1 VTSCRN
7 EILAAVQS
15 ILARNGGDT
24 FTLGQV
30 LREMGKRG
38 ADFREGTIRTHVTS
52 RMCASSPDHHA
63 KVYDDFERV
72 GWGVYR
78 MRQGTPGG
86 AARDTHLEDLARPVG
101 GTQVSGPAASLDIK
115 GAQTSQN
122 APRGRVGL
130 VGCVKA
136 KLDHAAP
143 AADLY
148 VSTLFRGRRAYVERT
163 CERWFILSALYGL
176 VRPNVLL
183 EPYDAALNKASRADR
198 RTWATSVL
206 SELDAELES
215 CAALTFEIH
224 AGASY
229 VDYGLVDGLLA
240 RGAVVERPCVG
251 LSMGQQL
258 AFYAEPHAAG
268 AAARPSPRTTAP
280 QCRECDARDA
290 IADLDESPTIVPACD
305 WPAEIACLDQ
315 PGLYVWWVDDAGAA
329 DLSRG
334 LGLAVAPGCIY
345 AGQAGATFW
354 PSGKN
359 TDNTLGKRI
368 GQLHLGGKV
377 RGSTFRHTLAAIL
390 YEQLGVQVR
399 ASMRITPASEKA
411 LTAWMYGHLS
421 VAVYSHEDRDTLSSL
436 EHVMLQR
443 LNPPLNLSH
452 MSATPVRARLSELR
466 RRINKQP

>member
-1 VTSCRN
+1 MTTCRD
-7 EILAAVQS
+7 EILAAVNS
-15 ILARNGGDT
+15 ILARSGDDT
-24 FTLGQV
+24 FTLQQV
-30 LREMGKRG
+30 LREMAKRD
-38 ADFREGTIRTHVTS
+38 ARFKESTICTHVTS
-52 RMCASSPDHHA
+52 RMCANSPDHHA
-63 KVYDDFERV
+63 KTYDDFERV

-78 MRQGTPGG
+78 LRRGIPDAAAPDTRLEDHAPRLGGTPVPGR
-86 AARDTHLEDLARPVG
+86 AAPPYVNSVHAG
-101 GTQVSGPAASLDIK
+101 QIASH
-115 GAQTSQN
+115 
-122 APRGRVGL
+122 GRVGL

-176 VRPNVLL
+176 VRPGVLL
-183 EPYDAALNKASRADR
+183 EPYDVALDKASRADR

-206 SELDAELES
+206 SQLDAELGS
-215 CAALTFEIH
+215 CAGLTFEIH

-229 VDYGLVDGLLA
+229 VDYGLVDGLIA
-240 RGAVVERPCVG
+240 RGAVVERPCARLG
-251 LSMGQQL
+251 MGQQL

-268 AAARPSPRTTAP
+268 TAARSRPRTTAP
-280 QCRECDARDA
+280 ECRACDASA
-290 IADLDESPTIVPACD
+290 AVSSLDESPSLVPACD
-305 WPAEIACLDQ
+305 WPAELACLDQ

-334 LGLAVAPGCIY
+334 LGLTVPPGRIY

-354 PSGKN
+354 PSGKK

-390 YEQLGVQVR
+390 YEQLGVQVK
-399 ASMRITPASEKA
+399 APMRITPASEKA
-411 LTAWMYGHLS
+411 LTAWMCEHLS
-421 VAVYSHEDRDTLSSL
+421 VAVYSHEDPDTLSSL

-466 RRINKQP
+466 RRINRDP